1 MIALIVILFFV
12 FLFIGF
18 PIAIAMGGA
27 SAVAILIEGGGL
39 HPLVLAQKVFTAND
53 SFALMAVPFFM
64 LAGQIMEETHITDT
78 LVNFA
83 KKLVGFMRGGVAYTT
98 IVTGILMAGISGSAN
113 ADAAAIGSI
122 TLNQMRRDGW
132 DDGMAVSI
140 VAAAGGLGPIIPPSI
155 AMVIYCNLTGLSVGT
170 MFLAGYLPGILLG
183 LGYMVIAGY
192 YAKKHN
198 MPRHKFGGFADLF
211 KSFIASIPALI
222 MPVII
227 LVGILAG
234 ICTATEAGVIAS
246 LYGILLGVI
255 TKKLTFKK
263 FWDCCYNAV
272 INSAGPMA
280 IIVMANI
287 LGYLLTRHN
296 MAGMVRDFVTNI
308 SSSYII
314 FCFLVIVILLIAGM
328 FIDGT
333 ATMLMLIPILLPLA
347 ASHGMDS
354 LHFAMVFMLAL
365 QTGGLTPPVG
375 ALLFIVSSVGQ
386 IPLKKC
392 MKPIIPFVS
401 IMLIVTVLIVFFPQ
415 IVTFIPS
422 VLGYWA

>member
-1 MIALIVILFFV
+1 MIGLIVILFFV
-12 FLFIGF
+12 LLLIGF
-18 PIAIAMGGA
+18 PIAIAMGGT
-27 SAVAILIEGGGL
+27 SAIAILLDSGL
-39 HPLVLAQKVFTAND
+39 HPLVLAQKVYTAND

-64 LAGQIMEETHITDT
+64 LGGQIMEATHITDT
-78 LVNFA
+78 LVNFS

-98 IVTGILMAGISGSAN
+98 VVTGVLMAGISGSAN

-122 TLNQMRRDGW
+122 TLNQMRKDGW
-132 DDGMAVSI
+132 DDGMSVSI

-170 MFLAGYLPGILLG
+170 MFLAGYLPGILLAI
-183 LGYMVIAGY
+183 GYMIIAGL
-192 YAKKHN
+192 YARKHN
-198 MPRHKFGGFADLF
+198 MPRSRFEGIGSLIRSFG
-211 KSFIASIPALI
+211 ASIPALI

-227 LVGILAG
+227 LGGILLG
-234 ICTATEAGVIAS
+234 ICTATEAGVLAAV
-246 LYGILLGVI
+246 YGILLGIV

-263 FWDCCYNAV
+263 FWECCYNAV

-296 MAGMVRDFVTNI
+296 MATLVETFVTSI
-308 SSSYII
+308 SSNYIVFSLI
-314 FCFLVIVILLIAGM
+314 VIVILLIAGM

-347 ASHGMDS
+347 AEFGMDS

-375 ALLFIVSSVGQ
+375 ALLFIVCSVGQ

-392 MKPIIPFVS
+392 VKPIIPFVG
-401 IMLIVTVLIVFFPQ
+401 IMLIVTVLTVFIPQ

-422 VLGYWA
+422 VLGYWG

>member
-1 MIALIVILFFV
+1 MIGLIVALFFV
-12 FLFIGF
+12 LLLVGF

-27 SAVAILIEGGGL
+27 SAIAILLDGGL

-64 LAGQIMEETHITDT
+64 LGGQIMEATHITDT

-98 IVTGILMAGISGSAN
+98 IVTGVLMAGISGSAN

-122 TLNQMRRDGW
+122 TLNQMRKDGW
-132 DDGMAVSI
+132 DDGMSVSI

-170 MFLAGYLPGILLG
+170 MFLAGYLPGILLAI
-183 LGYMVIAGY
+183 GYMVIAGI

-198 MPRHKFGGFADLF
+198 MPRTKFEGIGALVR
-211 KSFIASIPALI
+211 SFGASIPALI

-227 LVGILAG
+227 LGGILLG
-234 ICTATEAGVIAS
+234 ICTATEAGVLAS
-246 LYGILLGVI
+246 IYGILLGIV
-255 TKKLTFKK
+255 TRRLTFRK
-263 FWDCCYNAV
+263 FWECCYNAV

-296 MAGMVRDFVTNI
+296 MATMVENFVTSI
-308 SSSYII
+308 SSNYIVFSLI
-314 FCFLVIVILLIAGM
+314 VIVILLIAGM

-347 ASHGMDS
+347 GKFGMDS

-392 MKPIIPFVS
+392 IKPIIPFVG
-401 IMLIVTVLIVFFPQ
+401 IMLIVTVLIVFIPH

-422 VLGYWA
+422 ALGYWE

>member
-1 MIALIVILFFV
+1 MVGFIVALFFLLL
-12 FLFIGF
+12 FLGF

-27 SAVAILIEGGGL
+27 SAIAILRDEGL
-39 HPLVLAQKVFTAND
+39 NALVLAQKVYTAND

-64 LAGQIMEETHITDT
+64 LGGQIMEQTRITDT
-78 LVNFA
+78 LVNFS

-98 IVTGILMAGISGSAN
+98 IVTGVLMAGISGSAN

-122 TLNQMRRDGW
+122 TLNQMRKDGW

-155 AMVIYCNLTGLSVGT
+155 AMVIYCNLTGLSVGA
-170 MFLAGYLPGILLG
+170 MFIAGYLPGLL
-183 LGYMVIAGY
+183 LAAGYMTIAGI

-198 MPRHKFGGFADLF
+198 MPRMQFAGFKDLGR
-211 KSFIASIPALI
+211 SFIRSIPALL
-222 MPVII
+222 MPII
-227 LVGILAG
+227 IVGGILSG
-234 ICTATEAGVIAS
+234 LCTATEAGVIAAA
-246 LYGILLGVI
+246 YGILLGII
-255 TKKLTFKK
+255 TRTLSFKT
-263 FWDCCYNAV
+263 FWDCCYRAV

-280 IIVMANI
+280 IIVMANA
-287 LGYLLTRHN
+287 LGYMLTRHN
-296 MAGMVRDFVTNI
+296 MAALVENFVTGI
-308 SSSYII
+308 SNNYIV
-314 FCFLVIVILLIAGM
+314 FCLIVIVILLIAGM

-347 ASHGMDS
+347 LKFGMKP

-386 IPLKKC
+386 VPLKKC
-392 MKPIIPFVS
+392 LRPVIPFVG
-401 IMLIVTVLIVFFPQ
+401 IMLLVTILIVFIPQ
-415 IVTFIPS
+415 IVTFLPGLAGL
-422 VLGYWA
+422 V

>member
-1 MIALIVILFFV
+1 MIGVIVLLFFIL
-12 FLFIGF
+12 LFIGF

-27 SAVAILIEGGGL
+27 SAIIILMDSGL

-64 LAGQIMEETHITDT
+64 LGGQIMEETHITDS
-78 LVNFA
+78 LVNLS
-83 KKLVGFMRGGVAYTT
+83 KKLVGFMRGGVAYTA
-98 IVTGILMAGISGSAN
+98 IVTGVLMAGISGSAN

-132 DDGMAVSI
+132 EDGMAVSV
-140 VAAAGGLGPIIPPSI
+140 VAASGGLGPIIPPSI

-170 MFLAGYLPGILLG
+170 MFLAGFLPGILLAI
-183 LGYMVIAGY
+183 GYMIIAGI

-198 MPRHKFGGFADLF
+198 MPKSAFGGIADLARTF
-211 KSFIASIPALI
+211 VFSIPALI

-227 LVGILAG
+227 LGGILAG
-234 ICTATEAGVIAS
+234 ICTATEAGVLAS
-246 LYGILLGVI
+246 VYGILLGVF
-255 TKKLTFKK
+255 TKKLTFKE

-287 LGYLLTRHN
+287 LGYLLTRYN
-296 MAGMVRDFVTNI
+296 MATLVETFVTSI
-308 SSSYII
+308 SSNYVVFSFIVII
-314 FCFLVIVILLIAGM
+314 ILLIAGM

-333 ATMLMLIPILLPLA
+333 ATMLMLVPILLPLSA
-347 ASHGMDS
+347 EFGMAP

-392 MKPIIPFVS
+392 VKPIIPFVGV
-401 IMLIVTVLIVFFPQ
+401 MLIVTVLIVFIPQ
-415 IVTFIPS
+415 IVTIVPG
-422 VLGYWA
+422 LMGYAA